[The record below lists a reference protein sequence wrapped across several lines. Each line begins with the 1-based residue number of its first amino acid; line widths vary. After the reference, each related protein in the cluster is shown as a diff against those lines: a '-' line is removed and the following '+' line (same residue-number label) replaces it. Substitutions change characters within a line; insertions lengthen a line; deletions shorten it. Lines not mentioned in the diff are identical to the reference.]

1 MKKSLCFSESRSK
14 HLFTLSN
21 LAVRCQLGRLTCRP
35 LWAKTSSYWD
45 LHVNKSCQWK
55 PKFCTVVVS
64 RFMNKRTWGAPCTN
78 YAKHLLRVTQN
89 AFNVTHQWIQASFEA
104 TESSKPLN
112 CDQSVQTKKRIFPF
126 CGAVHTLTPKLTHT
140 YMDARTH
147 IFQQRQLNRPCPIS

>member
-1 MKKSLCFSESRSK
+1 MTLKQRKWKKPL
-14 HLFTLSN
+14 
-21 LAVRCQLGRLTCRP
+21 LGRLTCRP

-78 YAKHLLRVTQN
+78 YAKHLLRVMQN

-126 CGAVHTLTPKLTHT
+126 CGAVHTLTPELTHVHG
-140 YMDARTH
+140 RTDTH
-147 IFQQRQLNRPCPIS
+147 FPTAPAEPAVSNFLTLITFAVTPAHT